1 MDSAAF
7 SKEQDLISTRQP
19 HNIVF
24 FYNRESD
31 YFPVLHHGITYS
43 GLIESIY
50 RLSSNSQKIIRGKD
64 QKSFEIDLND
74 DIWT

>member
-1 MDSAAF
+1 VSFIRERLMDSSVF
-7 SKEQDLISTRQP
+7 GKDQDLISTKQP
-19 HNIVF
+19 HNIIF

-50 RLSSNSQKIIRGKD
+50 RLSSNSQKIVGVKG
-64 QKSFEIDLND
+64 Q
-74 DIWT
+74 